1 MKSILSLLFLFVSL
15 VIQGQIE
22 SSELTLSFG
31 TIKEGDNRVKEIVLT
46 NNGDREETLIRIGAN
61 ESEFDIKYSTQT
73 ISPGKT
79 VVIRIKYN
87 PRTKGEKSYDIPIY
101 FSRSK
106 PLNLKVSADVNYL
119 EWEDYTPCPDFEKTN
134 KDNNFTVVF
143 KVVDSSN
150 GKPIKSADVLIAE
163 QGIEQAR
170 WKTNKKGTVEREV
183 PLSYYSMLGRAEG
196 YISSRK
202 EGYINRRNRYFIF
215 ALDPIEKQEL
225 TEEKEDEIV
234 KVEAPEN
241 EVIVVEEL
249 PKASEQKTEE
259 VIPDSQPREGNPE
272 FSLNAYS
279 KNNVVFLIDVST
291 SMKREER
298 LEILKSSMIQLLE
311 MLRPEDRLSI
321 ITYASSTDVVLKS
334 TFVTDKQAIA
344 KIIND
349 LEGKGLTAG
358 ETGIKKAYS
367 IVKKYF
373 IEGGNNQVYLA
384 TDGAFNKGE
393 TDVSRFVRRQK
404 KNGIY
409 MSIIAVKS
417 PDWTVPKMKKISKD
431 ANGDYVPIEDFE
443 KDEQKLKEL
452 VKLQSRISN

>member
-1 MKSILSLLFLFVSL
+1 
-15 VIQGQIE
+15 
-22 SSELTLSFG
+22 
-31 TIKEGDNRVKEIVLT
+31 
-46 NNGDREETLIRIGAN
+46 
-61 ESEFDIKYSTQT
+61 
-73 ISPGKT
+73 
-79 VVIRIKYN
+79 
-87 PRTKGEKSYDIPIY
+87 
-101 FSRSK
+101 
-106 PLNLKVSADVNYL
+106 LNLKVSADVNYL
-119 EWEDYTPCPDFEKTN
+119 EWEDYTPCPDFSKTN
-134 KDNNFTVVF
+134 RDNNFTVIF

-150 GKPIKSADVLIAE
+150 GKPIKGADVLIAE

-170 WKTNKKGTVEREV
+170 WKTNKKGTVEKEV
-183 PLSYYSMLGRAEG
+183 PLSYYSLLGRAEG
-196 YISSRK
+196 YKNAQK

-215 ALDPIEKQEL
+215 ALDPLEQEVI
-225 TEEKEDEIV
+225 EDEIV
-234 KVEAPEN
+234 EEQQEEIVVIEEAEEIVEVQEEEIVIVEEEPEMVKEA
-241 EVIVVEEL
+241 EVIEEN
-249 PKASEQKTEE
+249 
-259 VIPDSQPREGNPE
+259 PD
-272 FSLNAYS
+272 FSLNTYS
-279 KNNVVFLIDVST
+279 KNNVAFLIDVST

-334 TFVTDKQAIA
+334 TLVTDKKSIE

-393 TDVSRFVRRQK
+393 TDVSRFVKRQK
-404 KNGIY
+404 KNGIH

-417 PDWTVPKMKKISKD
+417 PKWTVPKMKKITKD
-431 ANGDYVPIEDFE
+431 ANGDYVPINDFE
-443 KDEQKLKEL
+443 QDQEKLKEL
-452 VKLQSRISN
+452 VKSQSKISN

>member
-1 MKSILSLLFLFVSL
+1 MKSILLVLFLFVSL
-15 VIQGQIE
+15 LVHGQIE

-46 NNGDREETLIRIGAN
+46 NNGDREETLIRIGAS

-73 ISPGKT
+73 IPPGRT
-79 VVIRIKYN
+79 VTIRIKYN
-87 PRTKGEKSYDIPIY
+87 PRSKGLKNYDIPIY
-101 FSRSK
+101 FSRSN

-119 EWEDYTPCPDFEKTN
+119 EWEDYTPCPDFENTN
-134 KDNNFTVVF
+134 KDNSFTIIF
-143 KVVDSSN
+143 KVVDSSD
-150 GKPIKSADVLIAE
+150 GKPIKNADVLIAE

-196 YISSRK
+196 YNSSRK

-215 ALDPIEKQEL
+215 ALDPIEKEERIEEVIAK
-225 TEEKEDEIV
+225 TETPIEEI
-234 KVEAPEN
+234 
-241 EVIVVEEL
+241 IVVEEL
-249 PKASEQKTEE
+249 PKTLEEIEE
-259 VIPDSQPREGNPE
+259 VAPDPRLREDNSE
-272 FSLNAYS
+272 FSLNTYS

-298 LEILKSSMIQLLE
+298 LEILKSSMIKLLE

-334 TFVTDKQAIA
+334 TFVNDKKAIA

-417 PDWTVPKMKKISKD
+417 PDWTIPKMKKISKD
-431 ANGDYVPIEDFE
+431 ANGDYLPIEDFE
-443 KDEQKLKEL
+443 MDEEKLKEL
-452 VKLQSRISN
+452 VKSQSRISN

>member
-1 MKSILSLLFLFVSL
+1 MA
-15 VIQGQIE
+15 IQSQIE
-22 SSELTLSFG
+22 SSDLSLSYG

-46 NNGDREETLIRIGAN
+46 NTGEREETLLRIGAN
-61 ESEFDIKYSTQT
+61 EMEFDVKYSTQT
-73 ISPGKT
+73 IPTGRT
-79 VVIRIKYN
+79 VIIRIKYN
-87 PRTKGEKSYDIPIY
+87 PRSKGLKNYDIPIY
-101 FSRSK
+101 FSRSNT
-106 PLNLKVSADVNYL
+106 LNLKVSADVKYL
-119 EWEDYTPCPDFEKTN
+119 EWEDYTPCPDFTKTD
-134 KDNNFTVVF
+134 KDRNFTVTF

-150 GKPIKSADVLIAE
+150 GKPIKKADVLIAE

-170 WKTNKKGTVEREV
+170 WKTNKNGTVEREV

-196 YISSRK
+196 YSSSRK

-215 ALDPIEKQEL
+215 ALDPLEKEETIETNEEEIAIVEKQEEESIVVDKE
-225 TEEKEDEIV
+225 TEQTENKKEEIIQKLEPKED
-234 KVEAPEN
+234 N
-241 EVIVVEEL
+241 
-249 PKASEQKTEE
+249 
-259 VIPDSQPREGNPE
+259 PD
-272 FSLNAYS
+272 FSLNTYS

-298 LEILKSSMIQLLE
+298 LEILKSSMIELLD

-334 TFVTDKQAIA
+334 TLVDNKMAIA

-393 TDVSRFVRRQK
+393 TDVSRFVKRQK

-417 PDWTVPKMKKISKD
+417 PKWTVPKMKKISKD

-443 KDEQKLKEL
+443 QDQEKLKEL
-452 VKLQSRISN
+452 VKSQSRISN